1 MSEGGGAKAT
11 GEAKPVGPRA
21 PAASSGASPAAVPAR
36 SDKART
42 VVIARA
48 SPEVRERA
56 TQEMMTRLK
65 ERFLGENLE
74 ITSRPGVLARVRFP
88 STAVLPICTWLR
100 DEGTF
105 GHCAMVAGIDWRETR
120 EVLYHL
126 WSDHFSAYIELTTR
140 VPSSD
145 PHLESVSSVWFG
157 ANWHEREVW
166 EMLGIRFDHHP
177 DLRHLLLMEGYKFN
191 PLLKTFE
198 LHEPEELEVKAR
210 LGR

>member
-1 MSEGGGAKAT
+1 MSEGGLRPTEA
-11 GEAKPVGPRA
+11 AKPEGARA
-21 PAASSGASPAAVPAR
+21 PGPSPGAPPHAVPPR

-42 VVIARA
+42 VEVTRA
-48 SPEVRERA
+48 TTEVRERA
-56 TQEMMTRLK
+56 TQEMLTRLK

-88 STAVLPICTWLR
+88 STAVLTICTWLR

-105 GHCAMVAGIDWRETR
+105 AHCAMVAGIDWRETR

-126 WSDHFSAYIELTTR
+126 WSDHFSAYLELTTS
-140 VPSSD
+140 VPASD
-145 PHLESVSSVWFG
+145 PHLESVSPVWFG

-177 DLRHLLLMEGYKFN
+177 DLRHLLLVEGYKFN